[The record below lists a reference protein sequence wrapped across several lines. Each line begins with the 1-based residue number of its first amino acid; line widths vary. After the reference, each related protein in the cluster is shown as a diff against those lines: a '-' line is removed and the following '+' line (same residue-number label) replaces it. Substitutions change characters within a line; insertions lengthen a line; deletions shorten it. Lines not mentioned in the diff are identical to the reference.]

1 MQGFQLLVD
10 WDSGFGAVAS
20 ALAQEVEDEFGAKGV
35 MALAATPL
43 AHKVGSVGNGGEG
56 GEEGDNGEGEEQ

>member
-1 MQGFQLLVD
+1 MA
-10 WDSGFGAVAS
+10 SG
-20 ALAQEVEDEFGAKGV
+20 LAQEVEDEFGAKGV

-56 GEEGDNGEGEEQ
+56 GEEGDSGEGESSRNERK